1 MPIPAFTRAARLI
14 RSPHLAFGLLVLGF
28 YFLPTPRV
36 AAQTTSN
43 ITGTVTDTSGAL
55 VRGAQVTVENVA
67 THIVSQVITND
78 AGSYVVADTL
88 PGTYSITVKRDGFTA
103 RIINDVHV
111 DVSKDTREDAQ
122 LVPGS
127 EEQSVEVNSPAISLE
142 TTEPQIGT
150 IIENKITEEI
160 PILIGGGPGNQGPR
174 DRQIDDY
181 LFLAPGVT
189 GGEWSH
195 RIDGGTD
202 YEDTVMFNGVVAVQA
217 ETQGYQS
224 NINPPFEMV
233 NEVQVLTS
241 TFSAQ
246 YGLGQGVASYQFAS
260 GTDKLH
266 GDAFEVLRN
275 TVFNAAGA
283 NPGFNADGT
292 RESAPSINE
301 HNFGFSLGGPV
312 PLPGSY
318 NAQHKTFFHVSSDWF
333 RLNQRDTGTMTVP
346 SVAEVN
352 GDFSSLLTQA
362 TPQTIFV
369 PQGFVAPGGCTAPPP
384 GQPWPG
390 NIIPKGC
397 FSPVS
402 NSLLPLIPA
411 PSLPGL
417 SNNVSSSIG
426 TLPTRQSNWG
436 FSVDHILTETQKLH
450 VSFWRDK
457 YNYTFCCSNNAH
469 FGNALGG
476 ATTEPR
482 LGTGLFI
489 TYSNVLTPN
498 LIMTA
503 GFGGMGEINN
513 GFNKF
518 TGESL
523 GSVVDGTVLPTI
535 SFNQNGLSNAPAPT
549 TWGDSTAGSTIA
561 VNRKLGLSFDNNYL
575 WTRGRHTLNIGW
587 ELRRA
592 EQDDHECPTC
602 GGSFSFTNRTTAD
615 PANIAGT
622 GNAFASFLL
631 GDADASYR
639 RLTQENRLRNF
650 YVGSYIQDDWKVTP
664 RLTINAGLRWD
675 IMVPFT
681 EQHNDVVYFDPM
693 ATNAAAVSPG
703 GEPLLGAAN
712 QLGVSGYNR
721 AVIPFKHVDPRFGL
735 AYSINSKTVVSA
747 GFSVNHLNGGPYDF
761 GNNKLSLQYGTL
773 LAGIYNVNS
782 HGSNIPGNGQWDLN
796 PLPLPNNTPFS
807 PTEFNSEGALHQFS
821 RNPGAYPYGEYWN
834 VGVQRELPYNLLL
847 SVAYVGNH
855 GVHLPSMVNP
865 INQTDPK
872 YLAMFCASGNLSDP
886 NCAMS
891 PDSPNFAW
899 TSKVAQADLASAGF
913 SVCSAGTPSA
923 GYYAPYCNF
932 MSDYGASA
940 GLSQAL
946 LSYPQ
951 YNPSESCGGLCNPFD
966 LNGASTYNGLQTG
979 LLKRFTNGLSLLA
992 NYTFSKSMSNTDSGF
1007 AYANYGSLNKF
1018 NQKAEW
1024 AVSAADQTQITNLA
1038 LVYELPF
1045 GPGKQFLHEGGS
1057 LGKNVWGGWQF
1068 SGAFQYGSGTPLTA
1082 FTNSSDPLL
1091 NGFNRAN
1098 FDKSVPLHVN
1108 YNNYYKGQ
1116 SAFNTAAFSDPGFA
1130 AGNSARNLAELRS
1143 PFSSNENFALA
1154 KRFFAGEHVDM
1165 ELRMEFFN
1173 VLNRMQVCSPDTTV
1187 SDGPENFGL
1196 VQPNG
1201 NGGSSPCQGNTP
1213 RQGQAFFKVSF

>member
-1 MPIPAFTRAARLI
+1 MSISVLTRVARLI
-14 RSPHLAFGLLVLGF
+14 RTPHLVFGIVALCSWF
-28 YFLPTPRV
+28 PTM
-36 AAQTTSN
+36 AQTTSS

-55 VRGAQVTVENVA
+55 VQGAQVTIENVA
-67 THIVSQVITND
+67 THVVSQVTTNS

-88 PGTYSITVKRDGFTA
+88 PGSYTVTIKRDGFAA
-103 RIINDVHV
+103 RIIDDVHV
-111 DVSKDTREDAQ
+111 DVSKNTREDAQ
-122 LVPGS
+122 LVAGS
-127 EEQSVEVNSPAISLE
+127 EGQSVTVNSPAISLE
-142 TTEPQIGT
+142 TTQPQLGT

-160 PILIGGGPGNQGPR
+160 PVLIGGGPGNQGPH

-195 RIDGGTD
+195 RINGGTD
-202 YEDTVMFNGVVAVQA
+202 YQDTVMFNGVVAVQA

-224 NINPPFEMV
+224 NINPPFEMI

-241 TFSAQ
+241 SFSAQ

-260 GTDKLH
+260 GTDQLH
-266 GDAFEVLRN
+266 GDGFEVLRN

-283 NPGFNADGT
+283 NPGFNADGAKLP
-292 RESAPSINE
+292 APSINE
-301 HNFGFSLGGPV
+301 HNFGFSVGGPV
-312 PLPGSY
+312 LLPKIY
-318 NAQHKTFFHVSSDWF
+318 NGEHKTFFHVSSDWF

-346 SVAEVN
+346 SVAQVN
-352 GDFSSLLTQA
+352 GDFSSLLTQ
-362 TPQTIFV
+362 TNPQTIFV
-369 PQGFVAPGGCTAPPP
+369 PQGFVAPTGCTAPAP

-390 NIIPKGC
+390 NVIPKSC
-397 FSPVS
+397 ISAVS
-402 NSLLPLIPA
+402 ASLLPLIPA

-426 TLPTRQSNWG
+426 TLPTRQTNWG
-436 FSVDHILTETQKLH
+436 LSIDHNLTETQKLH

-476 ATTEPR
+476 ATNEPR

-498 LIMTA
+498 LVMTA
-503 GFGGMGEINN
+503 GFGGMGEIND

-523 GSVVDGTVLPTI
+523 GSVEGGTVLPTI
-535 SFNQNGLSNAPAPT
+535 SFNQNGLPNAPT
-549 TWGDSTAGSTIA
+549 TWGNSTAGSTIA
-561 VNRKLGLSFDNNYL
+561 VNRKLGLSFDNNWL
-575 WTRGRHTLNIGW
+575 WTLGRHTLNIGW

-592 EQDDHECPTC
+592 AQDDNECPTC
-602 GGSFSFTNRTTAD
+602 GGSFSFSNRTTAD
-615 PANIAGT
+615 PANIGST

-631 GDADASYR
+631 GDADSSYR

-650 YVGSYIQDDWKVTP
+650 YVGSYIQDDWKFTP

-675 IMVPFT
+675 VMVPFT
-681 EQHNDVVYFDPM
+681 EQNNDVVYFDPT

-703 GEPLLGAAN
+703 GNTLLGAAN

-721 AVIPFKHVDPRFGL
+721 ANIAFKHFDPRVGF
-735 AYSINSKTVVSA
+735 AYSLNPKTVISA
-747 GFSVNHLNGGPYDF
+747 GFSINHLNGGPYDF

-773 LAGIYNVNS
+773 LAGIVNVNS
-782 HGSNIPGNGQWDLN
+782 HGSNIPGNGQWDTH
-796 PLPLPNNTPFS
+796 PLPLPSYTPFS
-807 PTEFNSEGALHQFS
+807 PTEFNGNGALHEFS
-821 RNPGAYPYGEYWN
+821 KNPGSYPYGQNWN
-834 VGVQRELPYNLLL
+834 VGVQRELPYNMLL
-847 SVAYVGNH
+847 SIAYVGNH

-865 INQTDPK
+865 VNQTDPK
-872 YLAMFCASGNLSDP
+872 YLTSFCASGNLSDP

-891 PDSPNFAW
+891 PDSSNFAW
-899 TSKVAQADLASAGF
+899 TSKVAQADLASAGY
-913 SVCSAGTPSA
+913 SVCPAGTPSA

-932 MSDYGASA
+932 LSDYGAAA

-946 LSYPQ
+946 LTYPQ

-966 LNGASTYNGLQTG
+966 LNGASTYNGLQSQII
-979 LLKRFTNGLSLLA
+979 KRFSDGFSLLA
-992 NYTFSKSMSNTDSGF
+992 NYTYSKSMSNTDSGF

-1024 AVSAADQTQITNLA
+1024 TVGAADQTQITNLA
-1038 LVYELPF
+1038 AVYELPF
-1045 GPGKQFLHEGGS
+1045 GPGKQFLREGGY
-1057 LGKNVWGGWQF
+1057 LGKNLWGGWQV
-1068 SGAFQYGSGTPLTA
+1068 SGAFQYESGTPLTVY
-1082 FTNSSDPLL
+1082 TNSSDPLL

-1098 FDKSVPLHVN
+1098 FNKSMPLHIN
-1108 YNNYYKGQ
+1108 YKNYYTGQ
-1116 SAFNTAAFSDPGFA
+1116 PVYNTAAFSDPGFA
-1130 AGNSARNLAELRS
+1130 PGNSPRNVTELRT
-1143 PFSSNENFALA
+1143 PFSSNENLALA
-1154 KRFFAGEHVDM
+1154 KRFFAGERVNM

-1173 VLNRMQVCSPDTTV
+1173 ILNRMQVCTPDTTV
-1187 SDGPENFGL
+1187 SDGAANFGL

-1201 NGGSSPCQGNTP
+1201 KGGSSPCQGNTP